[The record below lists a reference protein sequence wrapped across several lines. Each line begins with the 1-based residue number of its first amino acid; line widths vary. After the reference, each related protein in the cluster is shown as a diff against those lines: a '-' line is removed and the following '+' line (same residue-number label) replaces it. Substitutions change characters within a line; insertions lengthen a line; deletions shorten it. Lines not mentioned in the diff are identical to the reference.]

1 MRVILLPTKGTT
13 QKSVHRTSFFTC
25 LRDGIDEELK
35 DSKEVKGEAPKF
47 ISIMNAKV
55 SGIVIAAAMLTGALR
70 MSLIMNRG
78 NSSYSSTQIEYNQ
91 PVRTASLNI
100 G

>member
-1 MRVILLPTKGTT
+1 MRGFLLPEKETT
-13 QKSVHRTSFFTC
+13 QKGEHRDRSFTC
-25 LRDGIDEELK
+25 LRDGIDEDLK
-35 DSKEVKGEAPKF
+35 DSKEVKGEVPKF

-78 NSSYSSTQIEYNQ
+78 NSSSSSTQIEYNQ
-91 PVRTASLNI
+91 PARTASLII